1 MAVWMSVIG
10 RSKYSC
16 SKLHLIVHIA
26 LSGYTALHLSMVNC
40 TLTPFDLGSSN
51 SLFLNSLPWSQY
63 MIIGMAL
70 SVLIMCM
77 IALCT
82 VFACLSLNNHTIT

>member
-16 SKLHLIVHIA
+16 SKLRLIVHLA
-26 LSGYTALHLSMVNC
+26 LLAYTALCLSMVNC
-40 TLTPFDLGSSN
+40 TLKPFDFLSSN

-63 MIIGMAL
+63 TIIGMGL

-82 VFACLSLNNHTIT
+82 VFAGLSLNNRTIT

>member
-1 MAVWMSVIG
+1 MSVVG

-16 SKLHLIVHIA
+16 SKLRLIVHIA
-26 LSGYTALHLSMVNC
+26 LSAYAALHLSMVNC
-40 TLTPFDLGSSN
+40 TLKPFDLGLLN

-63 MIIGMAL
+63 MIVGMARL
-70 SVLIMCM
+70 VLIMCM

-82 VFACLSLNNHTIT
+82 VFARLSLNNRTIT